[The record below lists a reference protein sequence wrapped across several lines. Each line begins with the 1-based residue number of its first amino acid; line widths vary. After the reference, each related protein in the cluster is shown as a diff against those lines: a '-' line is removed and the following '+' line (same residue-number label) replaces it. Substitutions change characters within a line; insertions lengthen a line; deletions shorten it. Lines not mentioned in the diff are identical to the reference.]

1 MTTSQQRQ
9 RKAAISASALSTQSR
24 LKKSATRISDA
35 YDLFDGRIR
44 IYRTTNSGDVWQFLM
59 YVQSEQRYVRKSL
72 KTRDKEIAAERAEKM
87 FIDYQ
92 ARLIRNEKIF
102 SITAKQ
108 LVEKYLMYERERH
121 ESGQIRLTRV
131 KC

>member
-9 RKAAISASALSTQSR
+9 RKAAISASALSTQSK

-44 IYRTTNSGDVWQFLM
+44 IYRTANSGDVWQFLM

-72 KTRDKEIAAERAEKM
+72 KTRDKGIEAERAEKM
-87 FIDYQ
+87 IIY
-92 ARLIRNEKIF
+92 
-102 SITAKQ
+102 
-108 LVEKYLMYERERH
+108 
-121 ESGQIRLTRV
+121 
-131 KC
+131 